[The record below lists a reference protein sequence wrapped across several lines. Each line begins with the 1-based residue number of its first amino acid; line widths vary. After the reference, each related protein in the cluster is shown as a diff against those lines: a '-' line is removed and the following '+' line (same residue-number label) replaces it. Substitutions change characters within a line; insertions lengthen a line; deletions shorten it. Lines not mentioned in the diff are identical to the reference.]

1 VETQQSGRPQND
13 GRAKKACPAN
23 EKSTQTG
30 KDTIGGAQVGNCDD
44 QVKEKD
50 SNFAHSGILS
60 KPDRTSF

>member
-30 KDTIGGAQVGNCDD
+30 KDTIGGAQVG
-44 QVKEKD
+44 
-50 SNFAHSGILS
+50 SALS
-60 KPDRTSF
+60 AAIEDEQLMFD